1 MSEKQ
6 IGTVLSTIL
15 GCGKLFHKW
24 EEVLENSHP
33 SYHHDIKEHISMNIY
48 KLGNGGALMS
58 DTCNCPRK
66 THRLIVEQVNEAV
79 EALRKSDS
87 DDISILEVD
96 FWNHL

>member
-6 IGTVLSTIL
+6 IGTVLSTIS

-48 KLGNGGALMS
+48 KL
-58 DTCNCPRK
+58 
-66 THRLIVEQVNEAV
+66 
-79 EALRKSDS
+79 
-87 DDISILEVD
+87 
-96 FWNHL
+96 